1 MKNIDRTIGL
11 SFLLIAGIFFIN
23 TFKLPEDTQGYP
35 RFMLGIMTTLAILLI
50 IKSFIKSEDQSWK
63 DLFGYIQWKR
73 FLYVFIFSLLYLV
86 LINKVGFFITT
97 VGYLLIM
104 MIFLKGSRS
113 LILIS
118 IPSFTL
124 LLYLIFRVFLK
135 VPLPTGIFI

>member
-86 LINKVGFFITT
+86 LINKMGFFITT

>member
-23 TFKLPEDTQGYP
+23 TFKLPEDTQVYP

-63 DLFGYIQWKR
+63 DLFGHIQWKR

-135 VPLPTGIFI
+135 VPLPT